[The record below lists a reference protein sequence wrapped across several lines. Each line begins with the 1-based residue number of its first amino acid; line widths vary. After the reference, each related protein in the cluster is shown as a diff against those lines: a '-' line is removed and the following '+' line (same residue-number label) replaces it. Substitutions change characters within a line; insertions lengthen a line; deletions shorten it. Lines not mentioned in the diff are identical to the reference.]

1 MFTRDLRYKLSSEE
15 KAALERL
22 AALEGLSQAGMTRRL
37 IRQAAAARGIWPPV
51 GVPVAGSVMDQRT
64 LGGNTE

>member
-15 KAALERL
+15 KVALERL
-22 AALEGLSQAGMTRRL
+22 AMLEGLSQAGMTRRL
-37 IRQAAAARGIWPPV
+37 IRQAAAARGIWPS
-51 GVPVAGSVMDQRT
+51 VAGLLATAVMDQRT